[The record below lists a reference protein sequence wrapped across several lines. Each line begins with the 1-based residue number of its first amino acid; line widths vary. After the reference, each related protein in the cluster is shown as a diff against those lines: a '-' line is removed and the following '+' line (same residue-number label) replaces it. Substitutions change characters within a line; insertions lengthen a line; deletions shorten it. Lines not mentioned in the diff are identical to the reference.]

1 MHAGVARRGS
11 HVGFAGIVGLVPEAA
26 TRSSGSLVAPAS
38 SDTYV
43 FDTMP
48 RKQTS
53 VVATLLRLGL
63 LQKDEWDSALHQV
76 LEISCELVGVERAS
90 YWSFR
95 ADPPSLVCELGYVA
109 SKRLLERGAVVLE
122 RDNPE
127 YFTEIRRVQVLD
139 IKDTRTD
146 RRSRSL
152 ETYLSMHGIQSMLD
166 VPVFARGEL
175 IGVLC
180 HDCVRGRRSWS
191 SRDCEL
197 ALTVSHI
204 LSSLL
209 EIRARNRAEENER
222 RATFLAQ
229 VSTAVAESMDLRDAH
244 TVVVRRAIPTL
255 GALATLIVVD
265 GAKVRCAA
273 TAHVRPASQR
283 LLSTMC
289 AEYCHDPAS
298 PDIALRALRE
308 RQSLLIPVADGDTLR
323 KNDLPQRQIDF
334 FEALCVRS
342 MMSVPLFARDAI
354 TGVLTFASDTRSYDR
369 DDLRFAEAYAQQIG
383 MVLQNITLLAQAR
396 EAIRARNDFLLLA
409 GHELRTPLTALKLA
423 IDLLRR
429 RLIEPVLPPVQRV
442 VDKIGQQ
449 ATRLSRLIDL
459 VVLAPLHGGR
469 TPPLRIEQ
477 LDLCELVSDVIR
489 DSADLPTRH
498 ACELRC
504 SAERPILLQGDR
516 TGLEVVV
523 SNLLSNAFKFGAGR
537 PVEVSVA
544 GDGSRATL
552 VVRDHGVGIPADRLP
567 HIFERYERAASSAN
581 FGGLGLGLHIAAQIV
596 AAHGGQIHVDS
607 RIGEG
612 STFTVVLPTAT
623 PTSISP
629 V

>member
-1 MHAGVARRGS
+1 MARKGP
-11 HVGFAGIVGLVPEAA
+11 HDGFAAIVGLASEAA
-26 TRSSGSLVAPAS
+26 TRSGGSLVAPAS

-152 ETYLSMHGIQSMLD
+152 GTYLSMHGIQSMLN
-166 VPVFARGEL
+166 VPVFAGGEL

-197 ALTVSHI
+197 ALTISHI

-209 EIRARNRAEENER
+209 EVRARNRAEENER

-229 VSTAVAESMDLRDAH
+229 ASTAVAESMDLRDAH
-244 TVVVRRAIPTL
+244 AVVVRRAIPTL
-255 GALATLIVVD
+255 GALATLIVVE

-298 PDIALRALRE
+298 PGIALRALRE

-323 KNDLPQRQIDF
+323 KNDLPPRQIDF
-334 FEALCVRS
+334 FETLCVRS
-342 MMSVPLFARDAI
+342 MMSVPLFARDAV

-383 MVLQNITLLAQAR
+383 MVLENITLLARAR

-429 RLIEPVLPPVQRV
+429 KLIEPVLPPVQRAI
-442 VDKIGQQ
+442 DKIGQQ
-449 ATRLSRLIDL
+449 ATRLTRLIDL
-459 VVLAPLHGGR
+459 VVLAPLHDGR

-477 LDLCELVSDVIR
+477 LDLCELVRNVIR

-498 ACELRC
+498 GCELRY
-504 SAERPILLQGDR
+504 SSERPILVQGDR

-523 SNLLSNAFKFGAGR
+523 SNLLSNALKFGAGR
-537 PVEVSVA
+537 PVEVSVV
-544 GDGSRATL
+544 GDERRATL
-552 VVRDHGVGIPADRLP
+552 IVRDRGIGIPADRIP

-612 STFTVVLPTAT
+612 STFTVELPTTT
-623 PTSISP
+623 PASLPP